1 MSLQVCGCCGWSK
14 ATTYQGLRIHQGRMG
29 CTPKGASIPEPQQQ
43 YMWSFAGQTK
53 ADVSYKLDV
62 WNTVKI
68 ENTNYYSDMSLQRCH
83 CGWAEMT
90 TYHGLRVHQGKMGC
104 TPKGVRIPKE
114 EQGAWNDCWRPEVD
128 SKKLP
133 AAKKVNMKNEKS
145 SETPSMRNF
154 SDPKAARKVK
164 KENNSAST
172 GLKSRRQLK
181 EHFTPFE
188 SSGDNRRAVDCQSYA
203 TAPSRIKE
211 EPTSSLVVAPLRRYP
226 YVHNVTSVDTLE
238 DSSFYLQMNPQL
250 EVNSAVRPEQQNR
263 SVDEHPGAPPAV
275 PQEKR
280 DSPLPTPEQGAPKS
294 QLLKEIQNCLEKL
307 KKKRDEKML
316 NAGRPD
322 SEDVDKS
329 SKISTDSI
337 IKAQSMEKDQS
348 SLPNQQSLSKKLAEK
363 KAAAAEQVKEL
374 VRMFSISAAQE
385 KAAGPKEKLRSEHPQ
400 VKCLSQR
407 LSAIPVQETKVQS
420 KVEDKKEQ
428 SATDE
433 TSDLPP
439 TPAEVPQKDHHHDPS
454 TSFEVNKPDISTSM
468 KVKELAQM
476 FSAQEAAVGPKERR
490 GPEWKNGSSQVKF
503 SLQRFLQPTPQEA
516 IVGLKEEQ
524 HGRMTL
530 AQKLPGSTCTPTK
543 MKPAAMTAAMHEE
556 HKSSDEASQL
566 SGFST
571 GPKVKD
577 LARMFSTMTS

>member
-1 MSLQVCGCCGWSK
+1 M
-14 ATTYQGLRIHQGRMG
+14 
-29 CTPKGASIPEPQQQ
+29 
-43 YMWSFAGQTK
+43 
-53 ADVSYKLDV
+53 
-62 WNTVKI
+62 
-68 ENTNYYSDMSLQRCH
+68 
-83 CGWAEMT
+83 
-90 TYHGLRVHQGKMGC
+90 
-104 TPKGVRIPKE
+104 
-114 EQGAWNDCWRPEVD
+114 
-128 SKKLP
+128 
-133 AAKKVNMKNEKS
+133 
-145 SETPSMRNF
+145 
-154 SDPKAARKVK
+154 
-164 KENNSAST
+164 
-172 GLKSRRQLK
+172 
-181 EHFTPFE
+181 
-188 SSGDNRRAVDCQSYA
+188 
-203 TAPSRIKE
+203 
-211 EPTSSLVVAPLRRYP
+211 SSLVVAPLRRYP
-226 YVHNVTSVDTLE
+226 YVHNVTSVDMLE

-363 KAAAAEQVKEL
+363 KAAAAEQRNKSVNKHSITPPPVPPKKESLYLFTGTPEEAERSSAPKDGRVFQSNEDSKAEKLVDSSVSQRSAIPPVVPPKKNLPLFRVKQLRGGGVPDDLQGANNMRREMKVKEL

-454 TSFEVNKPDISTSM
+454 MSFEVDKPDISTSM

-503 SLQRFLQPTPQEA
+503 GLQRFLQPTPQEA

-524 HGRMTL
+524 HGRMAL
-530 AQKLPGSTCTPTK
+530 AQKLPESTCTPTK
-543 MKPAAMTAAMHEE
+543 MKPAAMTAAMNEE